1 MQARWSTGI
10 WLGKLWRSD
19 EHVLAVDEKV
29 IRARAI
35 RALPDDESWVQDEV
49 AKIVATPWNFN
60 PKKEEQEGAAPEC
73 DSVRTEARRGA
84 RARACVQV
92 CSERSEDHE
101 G

>member
-19 EHVLAVDEKV
+19 DHVLAVDEKV

-35 RALPDDESWVQDEV
+35 RTQPDDESWAHEVV

-60 PKKEEQEGAAPEC
+60 RKEEEQEGAAPKPRVE
-73 DSVRTEARRGA
+73 VRPVGG
-84 RARACVQV
+84 
-92 CSERSEDHE
+92 EDHE